1 MRFNSIMTT
10 IVAFLP
16 TMALSKVVK
25 SNSRTP
31 ATCTCVAYA
40 DEYAATGTANGIS
53 FKWCP
58 SSYDTTDGS
67 RRPSTYSSGI
77 AGVYSCCEWTML
89 YSNVGHTCSF
99 STAMS
104 CPYGNKGTKRES
116 NVHYNICMTEKEKD
130 DVLYI
135 VYCILG
141 GIATLLLI
149 IGDAMYSLG
158 YRCVRKP
165 GRSNYYYCTRPSAT
179 TDRMF
184 LLPSDDP
191 SYDTDVCSPPAV
203 MAEATAVGGGGGGG
217 GGSSGGPVLS
227 ATVVSVVHKEN

>member
-1 MRFNSIMTT
+1 MTPPSVRKMRFNSIMTT

-58 SSYDTTDGS
+58 SSSDTTDGS

-104 CPYGNKGTKRES
+104 CPYGNKGTKREG

-130 DVLYI
+130 VFFVGRLANYKYFNMDQA
-135 VYCILG
+135 ILN
-141 GIATLLLI
+141 
-149 IGDAMYSLG
+149 SLNIFDEHHVFG
-158 YRCVRKP
+158 
-165 GRSNYYYCTRPSAT
+165 
-179 TDRMF
+179 
-184 LLPSDDP
+184 
-191 SYDTDVCSPPAV
+191 
-203 MAEATAVGGGGGGG
+203 
-217 GGSSGGPVLS
+217 
-227 ATVVSVVHKEN
+227 